1 MKFNLLIATIVVYLV
16 IAVLFESFLFPFIIL
31 PSVPLAMTGGI
42 GGLAA
47 LNLSVFQALD
57 MLTILGFVILIGI
70 VVKNAI
76 FLVDQTLYYLRSE
89 GLAPVEAIQAATR
102 TRIRPIFMSP
112 QTSVFGLL
120 PLVLFPDAGSE
131 FYRRLGSVV
140 VLGLSL
146 SAVLTMI
153 IIPLL
158 LALFLGCGPKKLV
171 LEDFEPD

>member
-1 MKFNLLIATIVVYLV
+1 LRLSGAADDLTAAWDAMKFNLLIAIIVVYLV

-76 FLVDQTLYYLRSE
+76 LLVGQTLYYLRSE
-89 GLAPVEAIQAATR
+89 GLAPAEAIQAATR
-102 TRIRPIFMSP
+102 T
-112 QTSVFGLL
+112 
-120 PLVLFPDAGSE
+120 
-131 FYRRLGSVV
+131 
-140 VLGLSL
+140 
-146 SAVLTMI
+146 
-153 IIPLL
+153 
-158 LALFLGCGPKKLV
+158 
-171 LEDFEPD
+171 